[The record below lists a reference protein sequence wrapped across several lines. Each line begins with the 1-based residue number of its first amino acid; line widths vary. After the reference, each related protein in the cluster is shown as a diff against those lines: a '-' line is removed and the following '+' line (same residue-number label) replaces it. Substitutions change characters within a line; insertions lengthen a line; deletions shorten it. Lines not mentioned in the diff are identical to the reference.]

1 MEIIPQHTYT
11 YGDGIPAYKSGEWPG
26 SKPSRFIGSKLIL
39 KPIQKPQKD
48 FYICNSRHFPPKY
61 SEEYVFK
68 KGVKLIPPFIHEDNN
83 KPKKRPLKPIQ
94 TETKIY
100 IRNRSNNPKDNIL
113 DPNAKEYP
121 LLQTKKRVK
130 HLNGSLTE
138 YNIEDTMTRKKRIFS
153 LGEQRNY
160 MKNCKPGDKNYTCV
174 ENSPDFYLMEGL
186 IVGSTN
192 RLNINKTQR
201 KGEYNFYRTMDVN
214 LKIMNRNKIWH
225 VKELMES
232 LKFDKAYVKELN
244 NWESKIF
251 EENKD
256 EKTKNK

>member
-1 MEIIPQHTYT
+1 M
-11 YGDGIPAYKSGEWPG
+11 
-26 SKPSRFIGSKLIL
+26 
-39 KPIQKPQKD
+39 
-48 FYICNSRHFPPKY
+48 
-61 SEEYVFK
+61 
-68 KGVKLIPPFIHEDNN
+68 
-83 KPKKRPLKPIQ
+83 
-94 TETKIY
+94 
-100 IRNRSNNPKDNIL
+100 
-113 DPNAKEYP
+113 
-121 LLQTKKRVK
+121 LQTKKRVK
-130 HLNGSLTE
+130 HFNGSLTE

-244 NWESKIF
+244 NWESKIL